1 MVNEGDKV
9 LINGKTYVLGNR
21 LGGGLEG
28 SIFNVEGFPKH
39 VIKIINDDKMT
50 KVQRND
56 TYNHLKWLFNLG
68 SRNKTISQILTVPKA
83 LLDDH
88 LGYIMLKANEHD
100 SLKKYLDIPED
111 MTDFEDWYKK
121 AFTLKKRYQIII
133 NLFSSTI

>member
-56 TYNHLKWLFNLG
+56 TYNHL
-68 SRNKTISQILTVPKA
+68 
-83 LLDDH
+83 
-88 LGYIMLKANEHD
+88 
-100 SLKKYLDIPED
+100 
-111 MTDFEDWYKK
+111 
-121 AFTLKKRYQIII
+121 
-133 NLFSSTI
+133 